1 MIAQRL
7 AMIPVPTDTE
17 SYSFEESC
25 PDCKDLVDE
34 DRVAQH
40 AT

>member
-17 SYSFEESC
+17 AYSFEESC

-34 DRVAQH
+34 DRVARLV
-40 AT
+40 T